1 MYILTTIS
9 RDDLPRLAQIQRFL
23 QMDRHGQ
30 YVIRQRGQ
38 SSLSPPR
45 IGDRFKVKIDRT
57 SFLWLQ
63 GERTRSKRGGAR
75 AEINHRCI
83 CSDPYGGGT
92 QFPPTGDYYMVD
104 STLRKGDH
112 GRFRSPYVS
121 RQHNGN
127 YVTPHSPYLEGGEP
141 PLQGS
146 ATQLQYARDTTIFTP
161 ELQKALQII
170 ITVLKVAIGVGSV
183 VVTFGAGGDTVVKSI
198 VATINSGLFY
208 LNLIQVTTTLA
219 TQSTYLSDLLK
230 INFVEGPE
238 KVKQETLVIIQRMV
252 SDGNEAQIDPICEIL
267 ASMLSSIAMVVGDW
281 ISTFIPDDAGL
292 VGVAVTTII
301 NQVSKHAFSLLSS
314 VFDKIPTIFQD
325 LFKHPEK

>member
-1 MYILTTIS
+1 
-9 RDDLPRLAQIQRFL
+9 
-23 QMDRHGQ
+23 
-30 YVIRQRGQ
+30 
-38 SSLSPPR
+38 
-45 IGDRFKVKIDRT
+45 
-57 SFLWLQ
+57 
-63 GERTRSKRGGAR
+63 
-75 AEINHRCI
+75 
-83 CSDPYGGGT
+83 
-92 QFPPTGDYYMVD
+92 
-104 STLRKGDH
+104 
-112 GRFRSPYVS
+112 VS

-325 LFKHPEK
+325 LFKHPEKLQKFLIGIVRDLEKGLRQKGPTTDEMTLSATIGRLKKIGQHYLPGAQLAEKYGLDDAMFDVLFKVIKDYFEPNIERAVYVVGQVMPLVFVILTFNEICEKGLPESIVRPVKN